1 MGKNVCGM
9 VNLTSLKKGKEKP
22 TKPNNKTRAST
33 WENYQ
38 CIIPPTLGIY
48 HLVWIYAG
56 LCPVHDTWILGK
68 QILLEVNLAQLSHP
82 SVGYNAAIKSNELDL
97 YTPKQTFK

>member
-1 MGKNVCGM
+1 MWDGKFDLTQKGERKAHKTKQQNPGF
-9 VNLTSLKKGKEKP
+9 NLREL
-22 TKPNNKTRAST
+22 ST
-33 WENYQ
+33 YH
-38 CIIPPTLGIY
+38 PPTLGIY
-48 HLVWIYAG
+48 HLVWIDAG

-82 SVGYNAAIKSNELDL
+82 SVQYNAAIKSNELDL